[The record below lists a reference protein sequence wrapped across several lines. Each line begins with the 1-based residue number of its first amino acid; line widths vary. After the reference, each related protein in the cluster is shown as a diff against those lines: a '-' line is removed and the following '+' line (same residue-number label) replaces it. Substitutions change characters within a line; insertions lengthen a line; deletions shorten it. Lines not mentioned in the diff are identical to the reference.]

1 MTNYAILAQTLQDAL
16 HLSQPPIAVCMT
28 DHAPATVPLPATQV
42 PAGCAFW
49 GQAAHGPLATS
60 AKDHELCSVGIYTH
74 NMADAP
80 PLYASE
86 LGDVLKV
93 MASLEYVREEDIA
106 LIPVLNH
113 TTQQVVYA
121 PLAATPLPPDV
132 VLLFAQ
138 ASQGLIIAEAIQ
150 QVEMGIPP
158 ALGRPACAV
167 VPQVANTGRAALS
180 LGCCGARAYVD
191 GFTDDIALW
200 ALPGAQIEQYVEKI
214 AKLSKANDIL
224 TTFHTLR
231 RQDVA
236 AGQMPTYGESMAR
249 LSS

>member
-1 MTNYAILAQTLQDAL
+1 MTNYATLAQTLQDAL
-16 HLSQPPIAVCMT
+16 HLNQPPIAVCMT
-28 DHAPATVPLPATQV
+28 DAAPADVPTPATQL

-49 GQAAHGPLATS
+49 GAAANGPLATS
-60 AKDHELCSVGIYTH
+60 TKDHELCAIGVYTH
-74 NMADAP
+74 NMTDAP
-80 PLYASE
+80 PIYEAE

-93 MASLEYVREEDIA
+93 MASLEYVRAEDIA
-106 LIPVLNH
+106 LIPVLNQP
-113 TTQQVVYA
+113 TQQVVYA
-121 PLAATPLPPDV
+121 PLAETPLPPDV

-150 QVEMGIPP
+150 QVELGIPP

-180 LGCCGARAYVD
+180 LGCCGARAYLD

-200 ALPGAQIEQYVEKI
+200 ALPGAQLAQYVEKI
-214 AKLSKANDIL
+214 AKLSKANEIL
-224 TTFHTLR
+224 TAFHNLR

-236 AGQMPTYGESMAR
+236 AGQHPTYGESMAR
-249 LSS
+249 LSN